1 MRETGDT
8 ARRSLYP
15 VIEPYDTGFLQVSPL
30 HRIHYEQCGNPNGKP
45 ALVLHG
51 GPGGAISPFLRQGH
65 DPERYRLIL
74 FDQRGC
80 GKSTPYAELTDNTTW
95 DLVAD
100 IEELRQHLG
109 IDRWQVVGGS
119 WGSTLALAY
128 AVTHRAHVTE
138 LIVRGIFAARA
149 SEIGW
154 FYQSGASFLYPDAFD
169 RYLAPIPQAERNDLL
184 AAYHRRLTGDDVVA
198 QMEAAKTWSAWEG
211 AALSLIPDPEREASF
226 AEEET
231 AVALARLECH
241 YFVNGGFFTHDGW
254 LLDQAV
260 ALAGLPGEIIQGRY
274 DLVTPMQ
281 TAHDLAKRWP
291 DAAFTIVPDAGH
303 SGVEPGIADAMV
315 RATDR
320 FAS

>member
-15 VIEPYDTGFLQVSPL
+15 VIEPYDAGFLQVSPV
-30 HRIHYEQCGNPNGKP
+30 HRIYYEQCGNPDGKP

-51 GPGGAISPFLRQGH
+51 GPGGGISPFLRRGH
-65 DPERYRLIL
+65 DPKRYRIIL

-80 GKSTPYAELTDNTTW
+80 GQSTPYAELAENTTW

-100 IEELRQHLG
+100 IETLRQHLG

-128 AVTHRAHVTE
+128 AITHRLHVTE
-138 LIVRGIFAARA
+138 LIVRGIFAVRTAEVR
-149 SEIGW
+149 W

-169 RYLAPIPQAERNDLL
+169 RYLAPIPETERDDLL
-184 AAYHRRLTGDDVVA
+184 AAYYQRLTNGDA
-198 QMEAAKTWSAWEG
+198 ANQLEAAKAWSAWEG

-241 YFVNGGFFTHDGW
+241 YFMNGGFFAHDGW
-254 LLDQAV
+254 LLDQAA
-260 ALAGLPGEIIQGRY
+260 ALKGVPGEIIQGRY

-291 DAAFTIVPDAGH
+291 DATFTIVPDAGH
-303 SGVEPGIADAMV
+303 SGVEPGIADATV